1 MTHMKIVM
9 VLLLM
14 AASFVAGVVGANHCP
29 VVMHYSGG
37 PCPELV
43 GCHCRHCPCCP
54 CRPCR

>member
-1 MTHMKIVM
+1 MKIVM